1 MRRLWTLLLCVALPV
16 AAARGE
22 EEKKSTEPKPERR
35 AAQTERRDEARRA
48 EGQGTEERSYWIG
61 AACFPIDD
69 AVRAQLGLEDEGL
82 VIAAVVPD
90 SPAARAGLKERDVIT
105 AIDGDE
111 IDDVPA
117 LMAAVEA
124 AQGKTL
130 KVGIVRGGKPQTV
143 EVTPAERPSPEV
155 LRRLV
160 EQREARRGPQAEAAE
175 RNAEQMRRLQEL
187 TQQFRQNMPEGEARR
202 MQEWLERMNRG
213 EQGGPFRMHM
223 FGPGVVVAP
232 GAGLMPRAGD
242 LPDDVTVTITKSG
255 SKPVT
260 IRVERGDERW
270 DIRENE
276 LDRLPAELRGPI
288 GAILGKHEAGPAAA
302 APAVGNVGVVGPANT
317 FSVTTDGATA
327 TGTAIGSGGPVEVR
341 IQVDG
346 VQGGQPV
353 VRTFTLPSSQQPA
366 ATKPAIE
373 TPVAKPAGDNAELQ
387 TLRKQVEGLQR
398 QLDALQKQATPA
410 ARELA
415 QPAAAKP
422 VAPKPEPAKAVEA
435 PKKTEPSKK
444 DDVKRTDAKDDAP
457 KPSVPA
463 KPAEKREP
471 AKVPEKV

>member
-1 MRRLWTLLLCVALPV
+1 MRRLWTWMFCAALPI
-16 AAARGE
+16 AAAQGAD
-22 EEKKSTEPKPERR
+22 EKKSDEPKPNRPAQAERR
-35 AAQTERRDEARRA
+35 AERGGA
-48 EGQGTEERSYWIG
+48 EERSYWIG

-69 AVRAQLGLEDEGL
+69 AVRAQLGLEDDGL

-90 SPAARAGLKERDVIT
+90 SPAAKAGLKERDVIT
-105 AIDGDE
+105 AIDGNE

-117 LMAAVEA
+117 LMAVVEA
-124 AQGKTL
+124 SQGKAI

-160 EQREARRGPQAEAAE
+160 EQREARRGHQAEAAE
-175 RNAEQMRRLQEL
+175 HNAEQMRRLQEL

-255 SKPVT
+255 SKPVA
-260 IRVERGDERW
+260 IRVERGDEQW

-288 GAILGKHEAGPAAA
+288 GAILGKNEAGPAPA
-302 APAVGNVGVVGPANT
+302 APAGGNVGVVGPANT
-317 FSVTTDGATA
+317 FTVTTNGATA
-327 TGTAIGSGGPVEVR
+327 SGTAIGSGGPVEVR

-346 VQGGQPV
+346 VQAGQPV
-353 VRTFTLPSSQQPA
+353 VRTFTLPSPNPPAAQQPA
-366 ATKPAIE
+366 GE
-373 TPVAKPAGDNAELQ
+373 TPAAKPAADNSELQ
-387 TLRKQVEGLQR
+387 ALRKQVEGLQR
-398 QLDALQKQATPA
+398 QLDALPKPA
-410 ARELA
+410 AVK
-415 QPAAAKP
+415 PAT
-422 VAPKPEPAKAVEA
+422 KPEPAKSAE
-435 PKKTEPSKK
+435 PPRKTEPPKK
-444 DDVKRTDAKDDAP
+444 DDAKKTDAKDEAP
-457 KPSVPA
+457 KTSTPA

-471 AKVPEKV
+471 AKVPQKD